1 VNPII
6 RCAHTQTHL
15 PDLRF
20 PEGIKGTANKV
31 HDLGFKFGIYSS
43 AGTMTC
49 GRYPGSIGY
58 EAIDAETFAAWGV
71 DYLKVGSPPSL
82 QN

>member
-1 VNPII
+1 
-6 RCAHTQTHL
+6 
-15 PDLRF
+15 
-20 PEGIKGTANKV
+20 V

-58 EAIDAETFAAWGV
+58 EAIDAETFASWGV
-71 DYLKVGSPPSL
+71 DYLKVSSSPSAKY
-82 QN
+82 NRS